1 MSGIDSV
8 TPNGGAREP
17 FTNGIFGR
25 RRDGCSFWASSAPLP
40 DANRRISPSRT
51 LAPLKIAL
59 CLSLTF
65 AGIPGFESNIFA
77 GLGALPAAEAAQPM
91 IRISQVGPGVNKKIK
106 LGLNKAVVI
115 DLPTDAHDILVAD
128 PSIADAVT
136 RSSRRLYVFG
146 KQVGQTNVF
155 IFGPNGE
162 ELITVDL
169 EIERDISGLE
179 ANLKRFIPES
189 DIKVEIISDNIV
201 LSGTV
206 RTPQDASQAEKLAE
220 IFVKGGEATTRN
232 ISASAT
238 SATGDASVGLFNEDR
253 QQSQIV
259 NMLTIE
265 AEDQV
270 MLKVTVAEVSR
281 SIMKQL
287 GVNSAV
293 SGDNGTIS
301 FQNPTNLGGATN
313 WINPTQAT
321 GTIGGLDI
329 SAFVNAMEQAGVMRT
344 LAEPTLTAISGEQA
358 KFYVGGDFWT
368 VSGQDIDDGSVTRE
382 HEKVEYGIRLNFKPV
397 VLAPSRISLQIQTD
411 VSEPTF
417 EGSVTSAGTDNMP
430 AATLLGLRKREASTT
445 VELPSGGSIVIAGLV
460 RDEVRQAVSGTPGLM
475 NIPIL
480 GSLFRSR
487 DFQRNETELVII
499 ATPYLVRPV
508 ERSKLAR
515 PDDNLVPENDAKAMF
530 LNRINRIYGQ
540 GRKQSAG
547 PFNGTVGFIY
557 K

>member
-1 MSGIDSV
+1 M
-8 TPNGGAREP
+8 TPR
-17 FTNGIFGR
+17 
-25 RRDGCSFWASSAPLP
+25 S
-40 DANRRISPSRT
+40 RI
-51 LAPLKIAL
+51 LVPLKIAL

-65 AGIPGFESNIFA
+65 AGIPGFENRMLL
-77 GLGALPAAEAAQPM
+77 GLGTLPDANAAAESM
-91 IRISQVGPGVNKKIK
+91 IKINRVGPGTNRKIK

-128 PSIADAVT
+128 PTIADAVT

-146 KQVGQTNVF
+146 KMVGQTNVF

-162 ELITVDL
+162 ELVSVDL

-179 ANLKRFIPES
+179 ANLRRFIPES

-232 ISASAT
+232 VSSASSST
-238 SATGDASVGLFNEDR
+238 TGDTEVALFNEDR

-270 MLKVTVAEVSR
+270 TLKVTVAEVSR
-281 SIMKQL
+281 SVMKQL
-287 GVNSAV
+287 GFNGSV

-301 FQNPTNLGGATN
+301 FQNPSNLGGATN
-313 WINPTQAT
+313 WINPTKAT
-321 GTIGGLDI
+321 GTLGGLDI
-329 SAFVNAMEQAGVMRT
+329 TAFVNAMEQAGVMRT
-344 LAEPTLTAISGEQA
+344 LAEPSLTAISGEQA
-358 KFYVGGDFWT
+358 KFYVGGEFRMI
-368 VSGQDIDDGSVTRE
+368 SRQDVEDGGVTRQ
-382 HEKVEYGIRLNFKPV
+382 HETVEYGIRLNFKPV
-397 VLAPSRISLQIQTD
+397 VLSPGRISLNVETN

-417 EGSVTSAGTDNMP
+417 EGSVTSAGAIMP
-430 AATLLGLRKREASTT
+430 ILGKKKDVDIQASTLLGIRKREASTT

-460 RDEVRQAVSGTPGLM
+460 RDDIRQATSGTPALM

-499 ATPYLVRPV
+499 ATPFLVRPV

-515 PDDNLVPENDAKAMF
+515 PDDNFNPENSVSSFF
-530 LNRINRIYGQ
+530 LNRVNKIYG
-540 GRKQSAG
+540 RKEYKQPG
-547 PFNGTVGFIY
+547 PYNGTIGFIY

>member
-1 MSGIDSV
+1 MTSRLKITS
-8 TPNGGAREP
+8 R
-17 FTNGIFGR
+17 
-25 RRDGCSFWASSAPLP
+25 SAL
-40 DANRRISPSRT
+40 I
-51 LAPLKIAL
+51 APLKIL
-59 CLSLTF
+59 LGLSL
-65 AGIPGFESNIFA
+65 AIGGVPGLD
-77 GLGALPAAEAAQPM
+77 GHLTLGVGTVPDALAAQSM
-91 IRISQVGPGVNKKIK
+91 VKISQVGPGVTRKIK
-106 LGLNKAVVI
+106 LGLNKAIVI

-128 PSIADAVT
+128 PNIADAVT
-136 RSSRRLYVFG
+136 RTSRRLYVFG
-146 KQVGQTNVF
+146 KTVGQTNVF
-155 IFGPNGE
+155 IFGPGGE
-162 ELITVDL
+162 ELVAVDL

-232 ISASAT
+232 VSAT
-238 SATGDASVGLFNEDR
+238 STSQTGDSSVALFNEER
-253 QQSQIV
+253 QSSQIV

-270 MLKVTVAEVSR
+270 TLKVTVAEVSR
-281 SIMKQL
+281 SVMKQL
-287 GVNSAV
+287 GFNSSV
-293 SGDNGTIS
+293 SGDNGNIA
-301 FQNPTNLGGATN
+301 FQYPTNLGGSTKWHNVTN
-313 WINPTQAT
+313 AT

-329 SAFVNAMEQAGVMRT
+329 TSFVNAMEQAGVMRT
-344 LAEPTLTAISGEQA
+344 LAEPSLTAISGELA
-358 KFYVGGDFWT
+358 KFYVGGEFRVLDQ
-368 VSGQDIDDGSVTRE
+368 QDVEGDGSVKRTFTTL
-382 HEKVEYGIRLNFKPV
+382 EYGIRLNFKPV
-397 VLAPSRISLQIQTD
+397 VLSPGRISLAVETN

-417 EGSVTSAGTDNMP
+417 EGSQTSAGSMFPFFTKKKNLDVP
-430 AATLLGLRKREASTT
+430 AATLMGLRKREASTT

-460 RDEVRQAVSGTPGLM
+460 RDDIRQATSGTPGLM
-475 NIPIL
+475 NLPIL

-515 PDDNLVPENDAKAMF
+515 PDDNFNPEDDVAGFF
-530 LNRINRIYGQ
+530 LGRVNKIYG
-540 GRKQSAG
+540 RKEKQPGAY
-547 PFNGTVGFIY
+547 NGTIGFIY